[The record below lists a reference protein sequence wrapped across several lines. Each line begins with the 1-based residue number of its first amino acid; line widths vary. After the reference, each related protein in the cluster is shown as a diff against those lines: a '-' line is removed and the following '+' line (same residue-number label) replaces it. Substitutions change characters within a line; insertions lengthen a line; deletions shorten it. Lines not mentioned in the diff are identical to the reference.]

1 MEIIRCLASKNGQF
15 VEFLKYP
22 TGVCCFE
29 ALYPVGVFFK
39 AFLRDSCV
47 AILCRLILARHTDLR
62 PRLCSRPWIRACE
75 HTPRCL
81 AMALRHT
88 PNVCFFVCS
97 PFWTCPIQFF
107 RIGTIEGQ
115 SLGDAGW
122 KNRAAFKDERVSKTK
137 QNVVLKRVSMMAWG
151 LVFRKSEVFGFD
163 GAEGLP
169 SGSGEVENGVSEF
182 GEWDEGVGVAAF

>member
-1 MEIIRCLASKNGQF
+1 MPLDSRAAYGFATAAMFAPVDTGLRAYAAAFGYGVTPYAKRLF
-15 VEFLKYP
+15 FL
-22 TGVCCFE
+22 
-29 ALYPVGVFFK
+29 
-39 AFLRDSCV
+39 
-47 AILCRLILARHTDLR
+47 
-62 PRLCSRPWIRACE
+62 
-75 HTPRCL
+75 
-81 AMALRHT
+81 
-88 PNVCFFVCS
+88 CS

-182 GEWDEGVGVAAF
+182 GEWDERVGIAAF